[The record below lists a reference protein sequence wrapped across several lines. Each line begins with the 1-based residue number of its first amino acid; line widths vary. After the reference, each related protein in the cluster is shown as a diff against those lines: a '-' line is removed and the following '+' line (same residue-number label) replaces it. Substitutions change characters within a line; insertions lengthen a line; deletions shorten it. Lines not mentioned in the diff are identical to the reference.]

1 MNASVH
7 RTSGSKVIVRMK
19 GAVLLNLLGNGGRIL
34 AKRFGNVFHG
44 HVLVK
49 AFFDEHPVIKS

>member
-7 RTSGSKVIVRMK
+7 RTSGSKVIVRVK
-19 GAVLLNLLGNGGRIL
+19 GTVLFDLLGNGGRIL
-34 AKRFGNVFHG
+34 AKRFGDILHG

-49 AFFDEHPVIKS
+49 TLFDKYPVIKS